1 MFITCW
7 KIKNAKINMNK
18 LVMPFLCGG
27 YTQEDW
33 DTLNGK
39 YVDREYMDDYLSSP
53 SERAGYLTWAT
64 KPAWCY

>member
-1 MFITCW
+1 
-7 KIKNAKINMNK
+7 MNK
-18 LVMPFLCGG
+18 FEMPFLCGG

-53 SERAGYLTWAT
+53 NERAGYLTWAT